1 MWLFLEVQEGI
12 DKILVAVNE
21 HNDIIYDKIV
31 PTIFEA
37 LYRVNKEIVKENVDV
52 KLLKKPKEGGAYW
65 IQRSRVGR
73 KIKLRSRK

>member
-1 MWLFLEVQEGI
+1 MLGYWGNQKKDI

-52 KLLKKPKEGGAYW
+52 KY
-65 IQRSRVGR
+65 
-73 KIKLRSRK
+73 LRSKADGIVM